1 MSARSIELVP
11 LTPAFIEAVLDGRP
25 DDAGRLLGIEL
36 PEEPATDGER
46 GFLAL
51 RLRQMREDERFLTWC
66 PHAVVLDGRMI
77 GGAGFHGPPGINAAE
92 NPKAVEFGYG
102 ILPPYR
108 GRGYATRAAEM
119 LIELTRSRGV
129 HEFVL
134 SCSPDNEAS
143 LAIIRK
149 LGFVKTG
156 ERMDDEDGL
165 EHVFELKGGAGGP

>member
-1 MSARSIELVP
+1 VTKGPLELVP
-11 LTPAFIEAVLDGRP
+11 LTPAAIEAMLDGRP
-25 DDAGRLLGIEL
+25 EEAGRLLGIEL
-36 PEEPATDGER
+36 PEEPASDGER
-46 GFLAL
+46 SFLGL

-77 GGAGFHGPPGINAAE
+77 GQAGFHGPPGVNAAE
-92 NPKAVEFGYG
+92 NPRAVEFGYG
-102 ILPPYR
+102 IFPQHR
-108 GRGYATRAAEM
+108 GRGYATRAAM
-119 LIELTRSRGV
+119 LLMELTRERGV

-134 SCSPDNEAS
+134 SSSPDNEPS

-165 EHVFELKGGAGGP
+165 EHVFELRP